1 MILFLQETLTNTS
14 YDLASPL
21 LCTYPKEL
29 NTAMQEKKIKK
40 KQQPCKQMF
49 AAALVTIAKKVKT
62 TKCPSTA
69 EGMSQ
74 VWSIHTT
81 EYHPAVKRNEVLP
94 HVTMWLNL
102 ENSMLG
108 NSLANQWLRLWI
120 FIAIFCKSCGE
131 AKKKEK
137 KRKKTPTV
145 HEKDAR
151 YKMPH

>member
-1 MILFLQETLTNTS
+1 
-14 YDLASPL
+14 
-21 LCTYPKEL
+21 
-29 NTAMQEKKIKK
+29 
-40 KQQPCKQMF
+40 MF

-131 AKKKEK
+131 AKKK
-137 KRKKTPTV
+137 RKKKKENPHSTR
-145 HEKDAR
+145 KNAR